1 MSASL
6 FRRFLRHPTQ
16 VGAVCPS
23 SDALARMITE
33 EAGIET
39 APVVVELGPGTG
51 VFTREILRR
60 RQDRNGGRFLAVEI
74 DGELYRN
81 LRREF
86 PDLELF
92 RENAVHLP
100 ELLKA
105 QSLEYADVIIAGL
118 PWAIFPEQLQT
129 DILSAVRRSL
139 KPGGYFLTFAYIQ
152 GILLPAGLRFRRQLH
167 EAFSEVRTSQT
178 VWRNLPPA
186 FVYRCKL

>member
-16 VGAVCPS
+16 VGAVCAS

-60 RQDRNGGRFLAVEI
+60 RANSAGRFLAVEI

-81 LRREF
+81 LRRDF

-105 QSLEYADVIIAGL
+105 QSLEYADVIVAGL

-139 KPGGYFLTFAYIQ
+139 KPGGCFLTFAYIQ
-152 GILLPAGLRFRRQLH
+152 GVLLPAGLRFRKQLH
-167 EAFSEVRTSQT
+167 ETFAEVRTSQT
-178 VWRNLPPA
+178 VWRKLPPA
-186 FVYRCKL
+186 FVYRCRL

>member
-1 MSASL
+1 MSASI
-6 FRRFLRHPTQ
+6 FRSFLRHPTQ
-16 VGAVCPS
+16 VGALCAS
-23 SDALARMITE
+23 SDALAHTITD
-33 EAGIET
+33 AVGIET

-60 RQDRNGGRFLAVEI
+60 RQDCAGRFLAVEI

-81 LRREF
+81 LHRDF
-86 PDLELF
+86 PDLELY
-92 RENAVHLP
+92 RDNAVRLP
-100 ELLKA
+100 ELLKTH
-105 QSLEYADVIIAGL
+105 SLEYADVIVAGL

-129 DILSAVRRSL
+129 DILESVRRSL

-152 GILLPAGLRFRRQLH
+152 GLLLPAGQRFRRQLR
-167 EAFSEVRTSQT
+167 ESFAEVTTSST

>member
-23 SDALARMITE
+23 SGVLARTITDQ
-33 EAGIET
+33 AGIET

-60 RQDRNGGRFLAVEI
+60 RERSAGRFLAVEI
-74 DGELYRN
+74 DGELYSN

-86 PDLELF
+86 PELELY
-92 RENAVHLP
+92 RDNAAHLP
-100 ELLKA
+100 ELLKT
-105 QSLEYADVIIAGL
+105 QKLEHADVIVAGL
-118 PWAIFPEQLQT
+118 PWAIFSEQLQT
-129 DILSAVRRSL
+129 DVLSAVRRSL
-139 KPGGYFLTFAYIQ
+139 KPGGCFLTFAYIQ
-152 GILLPAGLRFRRQLH
+152 GVLLPAGMRFRRQLR
-167 EAFSEVRTSQT
+167 EMFSEVTTSPT

-186 FVYRCKL
+186 FVYRCRL

>member
-33 EAGIET
+33 EVGIET

-60 RQDRNGGRFLAVEI
+60 REKSAGRFLAVEI

-92 RENAVHLP
+92 RGNAAHLP

-105 QSLEYADVIIAGL
+105 QSLDCADVIVAGL

-129 DILSAVRRSL
+129 DILNAVRRSL
-139 KPGGYFLTFAYIQ
+139 RPGGYFLTFAYIQ
-152 GILLPAGLRFRRQLH
+152 GVLLPAGLRFRKQLH
-167 EAFSEVRTSQT
+167 ETFSEVRTSQT